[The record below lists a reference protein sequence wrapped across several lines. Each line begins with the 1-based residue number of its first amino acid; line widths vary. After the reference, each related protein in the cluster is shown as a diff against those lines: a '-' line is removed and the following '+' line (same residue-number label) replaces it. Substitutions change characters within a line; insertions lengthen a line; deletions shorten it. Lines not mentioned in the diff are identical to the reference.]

1 MKNFQ
6 IVIIYQN
13 DFYIVVLYGKP
24 LHFECISNVERL
36 VEPSISPDKW
46 PTGVIIK

>member
-13 DFYIVVLYGKP
+13 DFYIVVLHGKP
-24 LHFECISNVERL
+24 LHFECRASGGAVHLTR
-36 VEPSISPDKW
+36 
-46 PTGVIIK
+46 